1 MDIKQPHTDLPHKI
15 CFRQLADYSLTNSIE
30 DKVMLIDDLERL
42 RFNQSIE
49 LDFMA
54 LLFCTQGNIELDI
67 HDKHYYVG
75 TNDVLYCNRGT
86 LLHHIS
92 LRPSYRGKLLCVSWE
107 YAEQLLMRGTCRWE
121 SILHVR
127 QYPLL
132 HLHPREQQLLRAYY
146 QLFTVKV
153 ENYYTPKNDVDSIFL
168 GFFHDFHQILVRY
181 AGQWNKLKR
190 SSVSSRQDELFKRF
204 IALTKEHFR
213 QEHFLPFYA
222 YRLCVTPKYLSTV
235 VKQVSGQSVTKWI
248 DTYLM
253 DEIKSLLRNSNLSIS
268 EIACQLHFSN
278 PSFFGKFVKAKTGES
293 PKSLRKT
300 LRKA

>member
-1 MDIKQPHTDLPHKI
+1 MRPPHTEQTRKI
-15 CFRQLADYSLTNSIE
+15 CFRQLTDYSLTNCIE
-30 DKVMLIDDLERL
+30 DKVMLIDDLEKLCFDR
-42 RFNQSIE
+42 SME
-49 LDFMA
+49 LDFIA

-67 HDKHYYVG
+67 HDKRYYVG

-92 LRPSYRGKLLCVSWE
+92 LKPGYSGKLLCVSWE
-107 YAEQLLMRGTCRWE
+107 YAERLFMRGTCRWE

-132 HLHPREQQLLRAYY
+132 HLHPREQQLLKAYY
-146 QLFTVKV
+146 QLFAVKV
-153 ENYYTPKNDVDSIFL
+153 RNYYYTPQNDVDCIFG
-168 GFFHDFHQILVRY
+168 GFFQDFHQIVIRY
-181 AGQWNKLKR
+181 AGQWSRLER
-190 SSVSSRQDELFKRF
+190 GCVSPRQNELFKRF
-204 IALTKEHFR
+204 IALAKERFK

-222 YRLCVTPKYLSTV
+222 ERLCVSPKHLSTV
-235 VKQVSGQSVTKWI
+235 VKQVSGQSVTTWI
-248 DTYLM
+248 DTLLI
-253 DEIKSLLRNSNLSIS
+253 DEIKSMLRNSNLTIS

-293 PKSLRKT
+293 PQNLRKT